1 MLFAKKVREFKDTLL
16 ESEIAASRA
25 ETLLSDLN
33 KQIKNNFKET
43 LRRKTKKSIRIKFG
57 QIDFGKKKNNQ
68 EAPKL
73 VILSVNGC
81 VASALDEGWQPG
93 YNHVNDEFSKPP
105 FSVKWFQEFLYELSE
120 TTGIEF
126 SLSKE

>member
-1 MLFAKKVREFKDTLL
+1 MLFAKKVREYKDTLL

-25 ETLLSDLN
+25 QTLLSDLN
-33 KQIKNNFKET
+33 KQIKTNFKET
-43 LRRKTKKSIRIKFG
+43 IRRLTKKSVRIKFG
-57 QIDFGKKKNNQ
+57 EINFGNKKNNQ

-93 YNHVNDEFSKPP
+93 YNNTNDEFPKPP
-105 FSVKWFQEFLYELSE
+105 FSVKRFQEILYELSE
-120 TTGIEF
+120 KTGIEF